1 MNLYEVVVILNPALT
16 GEGKDALLG
25 IIKEVSNAHG
35 GDIVRTDDWGD
46 KRLQFQIGR
55 HTQGHYYL
63 VYATAS
69 SDAVKEL
76 DRRLRLKED
85 VIRFMIVRRPIDYFE
100 QQKAREERIVQ
111 KKLEAEERARVKAE
125 AAAAA
130 AAKSEARSA
139 PRAEAAP
146 APVAAAPAAVTEG
159 GNDGEPAVTQ

>member
-16 GEGKDALLG
+16 GEGKDGLLG

-35 GDIVRTDDWGD
+35 GDLVRTDDWGE

-76 DRRLRLKED
+76 DRRMRLKED
-85 VIRFMIVRRPIDYFE
+85 IIRFMIVRRPIDYFE
-100 QQKAREERIVQ
+100 QQKAREERIAQ
-111 KKLEAEERARVKAE
+111 KKIEAEERARVKAE

-130 AAKSEARSA
+130 AAKSEAREA
-139 PRAEAAP
+139 RHEPRAEAAP
-146 APVAAAPAAVTEG
+146 APAASEG